1 MLECGEGAGAN
12 IAKGGDL
19 ITKNLD
25 EDWTGGWVWYIQY
38 IWICTKM
45 NILILVSSTDCAN
58 LNYGLAEDPVA
69 PGY

>member
-25 EDWTGGWVWYIQY
+25 EDWTGGFDIFNTNEYVQR
-38 IWICTKM
+38 
-45 NILILVSSTDCAN
+45 
-58 LNYGLAEDPVA
+58 
-69 PGY
+69 

>member
-25 EDWTGGWVWYIQY
+25 EDWTGGFDTFITYEYVQR
-38 IWICTKM
+38 
-45 NILILVSSTDCAN
+45 
-58 LNYGLAEDPVA
+58 
-69 PGY
+69 